1 VASID
6 IAWVLRFPVL
16 LCALSTASCMF
27 LDAREQQ
34 QRLAETCTISGNVT
48 SAREKPGAVVVVLA
62 RQGDDGGWQVADHF
76 VLEGPGKWVFAADA
90 GRYAVAAFDD
100 RSRDLIYQPGEA
112 YGTVGFDRP
121 IACGSGAKIDAPAVA
136 IPAKVRDP
144 FPQKLDIAA
153 LQKRTLDS
161 QADRTL
167 GQLTVTGD
175 VISLGDARFT
185 QQNAESGLWR
195 PFDFVQHSWAG
206 VYFLEPYDAKKVPV
220 LFVHGINGTPA
231 SFDYLIE
238 HLDRTRFQPWVY
250 YYPSGLHLT
259 GIANHLDDTLAKLV
273 LRYRVSRM
281 AVVAHSMGGLVSRGT
296 LLRAAENQRPVSIP
310 LYVTIS
316 TPWGGH
322 KGAETG
328 VKTAPVVVHV
338 WRDMAPGSDYQK
350 SVFARAL
357 PDATKHH
364 LLFTFNRKSTSFGES
379 DDQSVTVA
387 SQLLPSAQ
395 QGAARIYGFDDTHVG
410 VLRNPEVS
418 ALLNQLLTASF

>member
-1 VASID
+1 MTIRYA
-6 IAWVLRFPVL
+6 AL
-16 LCALSTASCMF
+16 LCALATASCMF

-34 QRLAETCTISGNVT
+34 ERLAETCYISGAVT
-48 SAREKPGAVVVVLA
+48 SARDKPGAIVVVLA
-62 RQGDDGGWQVADHF
+62 RQRDDGGWLVADHF
-76 VLEGPGKWVFAADA
+76 VLEGAGRWVFAADA

-100 RSRDLIYQPGEA
+100 RSRDLVYQPGEP
-112 YGTVGFDRP
+112 YGTSGFDQP
-121 IACGSGAKIDAPAVA
+121 IACRAGAKIEAPTVA

-153 LQKRTLDS
+153 LQKRTIDG
-161 QADRTL
+161 QAERTL
-167 GQLTVTGD
+167 GQLTVTGE

-195 PFDFVQHSWAG
+195 PFDFVQNSWAG
-206 VYFLEPYDAKKVPV
+206 VYFVEPYDANKIPV

-238 HLDRTRFQPWVY
+238 HLDRTRFQPWIY
-250 YYPSGLHLT
+250 YYPSGLHLAA
-259 GIANHLDDTLAKLV
+259 IANHLDDTMAKLE
-273 LRYRVSRM
+273 LRYRVSRL
-281 AVVAHSMGGLVSRGT
+281 AVVAHSMGGLVTRGYV
-296 LLRAAENQRPVSIP
+296 LRAAENKRPVSIP
-310 LYVTIS
+310 LYLTIS

-338 WRDMAPGSDYQK
+338 WRDMAPGSEYQK
-350 SVFARAL
+350 AVFAQPL
-357 PDATKHH
+357 PTGVNHH
-364 LLFTFNRKSTSFGES
+364 LLFTFNRKSSSFGES

-395 QGAARIYGFDDTHVG
+395 RGAVRIYGFDDSHVG
-410 VLRNPEVS
+410 VLRNAEVS
-418 ALLNQLLTASF
+418 TLLNGLLAASY